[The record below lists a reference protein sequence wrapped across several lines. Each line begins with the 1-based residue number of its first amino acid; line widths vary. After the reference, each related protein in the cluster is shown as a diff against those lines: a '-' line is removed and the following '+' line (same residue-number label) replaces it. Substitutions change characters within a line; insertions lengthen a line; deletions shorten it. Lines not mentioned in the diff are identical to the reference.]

1 MCRLMTLERWWF
13 VWFVWFGW
21 CLSLDDGSA
30 GGWFGGVA
38 VSGGC
43 GQGEGSVGVVDGFP
57 APGGGV
63 FDDVVVLAE
72 GHEVVQGGG
81 AGLGEGDAVVAVAFA
96 GGSVAA
102 GPGADRVPCQ
112 RCLGEEFNTA

>member
-1 MCRLMTLERWWF
+1 RVRAPGTDGLAEVVRAFGDVPTPLEGR
-13 VWFVWFGW
+13 WFVWFGCCWW
-21 CLSLDDGSA
+21 CLDDGSA

-43 GQGEGSVGVVDGFP
+43 GQGDGSVGVVDRFP

-72 GHEVVQGGG
+72 RCEVAQGGG
-81 AGLGEGDAVVAVAFA
+81 AGLGERD
-96 GGSVAA
+96 
-102 GPGADRVPCQ
+102 
-112 RCLGEEFNTA
+112 